1 MDPGTMTCQ
10 AGPLVQLKAIPLK
23 FSGGRLFVFRVG
35 QDVGQFQNNAES
47 QGITSG
53 VVG

>member
-1 MDPGTMTCQ
+1 MDPGTMTRRD
-10 AGPLVQLKAIPLK
+10 GPLVRLKAIPLK

-47 QGITSG
+47 QGVTGG